1 MYNQITPNPTVKASP
16 VCRKTL
22 QGRSFKI
29 CAHCNTMAAC
39 NGQHICTSCNTT
51 FPIKKNTNSKQG
63 RSFKKCVDCDCMAGS
78 NNQIQCK
85 HCQSSNWTQCET
97 TKRRN
102 KTSSKRKSNSGNKN
116 ACVKK
121 RKTSGKNISYKMMSV
136 HVEGNALCETPHIDA
151 LVASPS
157 NRDVGDKK
165 KVEKAKRKA
174 VKKAVKDKK
183 KVEKAKRKA
192 VKKAAKDKKK
202 VEKAKRKAVKK
213 AAKDKKKASFS
224 AEDNEFFETTHT
236 GALDDTTHDMLLD
249 NMMKEISSSTTGQ
262 VENDMSG
269 AGWLDDMIHDMVT
282 KEMVDEFR
290 PTTTKKSVPDHD
302 LWSNI

>member
-1 MYNQITPNPTVKASP
+1 MYNQNTPNPTVKASP

-63 RSFKKCVDCDCMAGS
+63 RSFKKCVDCDSMAGS

-174 VKKAVKDKK
+174 VKKA
-183 KVEKAKRKA
+183 
-192 VKKAAKDKKK
+192 
-202 VEKAKRKAVKK
+202 
-213 AAKDKKKASFS
+213 AKDKKKASFS

-269 AGWLDDMIHDMVT
+269 AGWLDDMIHDMLT
-282 KEMVDEFR
+282 TEMVDEFR